1 VKDSVCRR
9 GKMWMV
15 TDVRQRPKV
24 AELEVHGSK
33 NQLNKGVGCLYGL
46 GDQETG
52 SSCTRGKQALI
63 RVMCH
68 CG

>member
-1 VKDSVCRR
+1 MKDSVCRR

-33 NQLNKGVGCLYGL
+33 NQLNKGVGRLYGL
-46 GDQETG
+46 GDPV
-52 SSCTRGKQALI
+52 S
-63 RVMCH
+63 
-68 CG
+68 

>member
-1 VKDSVCRR
+1 MKDSVCRG

-33 NQLNKGVGCLYGL
+33 NQLNEGVGCLYGL

-52 SSCTRGKQALI
+52 SGNGIQL
-63 RVMCH
+63 H
-68 CG
+68 